1 MVSISLQLDLF
12 FSPAGRFDLLPRLS
26 LVQDRAMEADVSLL
40 GMEVDHHLPE

>member
-12 FSPAGRFDLLPRLS
+12 FSPAALFDLVPRLS